1 MKNIEQ
7 LIVELLGKII
17 ESKAGDSKV
26 RLSRADSLVN
36 AKTGRK
42 TWIRARKSKKH
53 DRRVRRV
60 FGEEGEA
67 VAFAVESVLSASA
80 FIKVLKE
87 KGHININGIIVWP
100 TDFFSAVKLMK
111 NIFEKQQVISFLI
124 HAYQSALVTS
134 EYTAHDIATLVHS
147 LPKPDR
153 ARLEEELKGLVIT
166 AVERQVMRNELPRFV
181 NEVLPELE
189 FLPDY
194 EKEIVD
200 TLNINKKVSE
210 ETIIATRDEVL
221 NHLRSL
227 QKAHLHFAIPVLR
240 NIITCIRINPPQRVG
255 PPSHEEVTFYRVV
268 KESLKEAIC
277 GIEGSHKLYP
287 LIRQI
292 LRDTFYLSSSKIE
305 RIDRLCR
312 IAEQEVNVSTHK
324 GQDLLSP
331 GDLRKI
337 LENNHQRRPSG
348 PGGTFDPN
356 VTQALKELLS
366 ITEEL
371 STKDKG
377 FALDADES
385 AFDGRLRK
393 RVRQANTKFRRGEEL
408 EALLDLTAL
417 RKQLSQKIDSKIR
430 QADSMNHSD
439 VRRYGPHIEKAG
451 IASQD
456 AIKCTEMDIV
466 LERMINDYCA
476 DVFQPVFDNLREA
489 PVAEIPTQFSRTLAA
504 VYIIAENAVLS
515 GFGDRNLAFFAQH
528 VLVMSL
534 KGAYGSCDCARAY
547 GFIHQIRLL
556 IGEIIH
562 DLEQEYKWRVEAVAA
577 KKLKKSVKDSP
588 ESLAFVQDLL
598 RTTAIRQFGERFI
611 VRVEGFF
618 KNLAGESEFFEGL
631 NIDPI
636 LQKDVASIA
645 NLPQPTKAAIA
656 VPLKECK
663 GFGKQTIGT
672 KAHGLATIIDLGFPV
687 PDGFVV
693 VADIKKTF
701 LPDQLRDTIRR
712 QLRALEKRTD
722 KKIGNS
728 ENPLIL
734 SLRSSFPVSMPG
746 AFPTVT
752 NAGMNER
759 VMRALEKRYNR
770 KFALECYIRF
780 MRSYYDMMADTLYPI
795 DYVVIPQNATIE
807 ELKHLLA
814 YYEELAFEG
823 HVRIPDD
830 PWKQI
835 EDIVDKIMYHSMKSN
850 VQISCALHGIPS
862 DWFLSVIIQDMV
874 FGNLDNS
881 YTAVVHTRATRDGSR
896 NLEAEVLFGRQGE
909 DLVSRKRTLEA
920 QRTLPEKDEAFLKE
934 VRRALEREFG
944 PTEIE
949 LTNQQ
954 GQTSFLQARS
964 ARLNPEATKRALWD
978 MVKEGIL
985 TNDQA
990 RKYLN
995 EKALG
1000 LPTVDSGEKPLCRG
1014 TGVSGGAIT
1023 GGVALSIEK
1032 ALEYTEKGRNAILVL
1047 EYTPGREMQD
1057 RYSRE
1062 IGVLTAHGGTAQ
1074 HYAAWC
1080 RSLGRPYVTMVDDME
1095 IDVKRGLVRLGRQI
1109 FRDGDELTIDGTMGN
1124 IYEGPR
1130 KFVFPD
1136 AASYTEQ
1143 EVALSH
1149 KKRRRPNDD
1158 DQIDP
1163 MIGISL

>member
-1 MKNIEQ
+1 MKNIQ
-7 LIVELLGKII
+7 ELLNELLRKII
-17 ESKAGDSKV
+17 ETKTNKSAC
-26 RLSRADSLVN
+26 RLSQADSLVN
-36 AKTGRK
+36 GKIGRK
-42 TWIRARKSKKH
+42 ASLKARKS
-53 DRRVRRV
+53 RRHRRRARRI
-60 FGEEGEA
+60 FTEEVKAGPIID
-67 VAFAVESVLSASA
+67 ESSLSASA
-80 FIKVLKE
+80 LIKVLKE
-87 KGHININGIIVWP
+87 KGHANINGVIVWRR
-100 TDFFSAVKLMK
+100 DLFDAVKRLK
-111 NIFEKQQVISFLI
+111 NISEKQKVISSLI
-124 HAYQSALVTS
+124 HTYESEMVTS
-134 EYTAHDIATLVHS
+134 EHIARDVADVLTS
-147 LPKPDR
+147 LPNPGR
-153 ARLEEELKGLVIT
+153 VRIEKGLKNRVIN
-166 AVERQVMRNELPRFV
+166 AVEREVGKNELRRFV
-181 NEVLPELE
+181 NEVLPEFKFCPE
-189 FLPDY
+189 Y
-194 EKEIVD
+194 EKEIVRR
-200 TLNINKKVSE
+200 LNIIKRISQ
-210 ETIIATRDEVL
+210 ETIMGSRDEVL
-221 NHLRSL
+221 DHLRSL
-227 QKAHLHFAIPVLR
+227 EKAHPHFAIPVLK
-240 NIITCIRINPPQRVG
+240 NIITYIRLNPPERVG
-255 PPSHEEVTFYRVV
+255 PPSHEQVTFYRVV
-268 KESLKEAIC
+268 KQSLKQAIC
-277 GIEGSHKLYP
+277 SIEGSHKLYP
-287 LIRQI
+287 LIRQV
-292 LRDTFYLSSSKIE
+292 LKDTFYLSSSKIE

-331 GDLRKI
+331 GDLRRV

-348 PGGTFDPN
+348 PGGTFDPK

-366 ITEEL
+366 ITEQL
-371 STKDKG
+371 SGRDNG
-377 FALDADES
+377 FVLDADES
-385 AFDGRLRK
+385 AFDGHLRK
-393 RVRQANTKFRRGEEL
+393 RVRQVNTKFRGGEAL

-417 RKQLSQKIDSKIR
+417 RKELSPKIDSKIR
-430 QADSMNHSD
+430 QADTINHSNI
-439 VRRYGPHIEKAG
+439 RRYGPHIEKAG
-451 IASQD
+451 SASRD
-456 AIKCTEMDIV
+456 AIKLMEMDIV
-466 LERMINDYCA
+466 LERMINDHSA
-476 DVFQPVFDNLREA
+476 DVFQSVFDNLREA
-489 PVAEIPTQFSRTLAA
+489 PVAAIPTQFSRTLSAIS
-504 VYIIAENAVLS
+504 IIAENAVLS

-528 VLVMSL
+528 VLVMSV
-534 KGAYGSCDCARAY
+534 KGTYGPCDCARAY

-577 KKLKKSVKDSP
+577 KELKKSVKDSP

-598 RTTAIRQFGERFI
+598 RATAIRQFGERFV
-611 VRVEGFF
+611 VRVEDFF

-631 NIDPI
+631 NLDPI
-636 LQKDVASIA
+636 LQKDVAAIA
-645 NLPQPTKAAIA
+645 NLPQPTEVAIA
-656 VPLKECK
+656 VPLTECK
-663 GFGKQTIGT
+663 GFGKRAIGT
-672 KAHGLATIIDLGFPV
+672 KAHGLATIIDLGLPV

-693 VADIKKTF
+693 VADIKKTT
-701 LPDQLRDTIRR
+701 LPDQLKGTIRR
-712 QLRALEKRTD
+712 QLRALEKRTH
-722 KKIGNS
+722 KKIGDS

-759 VMRALEKRYNR
+759 VMQALEKRYNR
-770 KFALECYIRF
+770 KFALECCIRF

-795 DYVVIPQNATIE
+795 DYVVIPQDATIE
-807 ELKHLLA
+807 ELRHLLA
-814 YYEELAFEG
+814 YYTELALEE
-823 HVRIPDD
+823 HVRISDD

-862 DWFLSVIIQDMV
+862 DWFLSVIVQDMV

-881 YTAVVHTRATRDGSR
+881 YTAVVHTRATRDGSS

-920 QRTLPEKDEAFLKE
+920 QRILPEKDEAFLKK

-985 TNDQA
+985 TSSEA
-990 RKYLN
+990 RKYLS
-995 EKALG
+995 EKASG
-1000 LPTVDSGEKPLCRG
+1000 LPTVDSREKPLCTG

-1023 GGVALSIEK
+1023 GRVALSIEK
-1032 ALEYTEKGRNAILVL
+1032 ALEYTGKGHNAILVL

-1080 RSLGRPYVTMVDDME
+1080 RSLGRPYVTMVDYME
-1095 IDVKRGLVRLGRQI
+1095 IDVERGLVRLGRQV
-1109 FRDGDELTIDGTMGN
+1109 FRDGDELTIDGTTGN
-1124 IYEGPR
+1124 IYAGPT

-1136 AASYTEQ
+1136 VVSYTEQ
-1143 EVALSH
+1143 EVARSH
-1149 KKRRRPNDD
+1149 KKRRSQHDD

-1163 MIGISL
+1163 MIGMSL